1 LETGD
6 LETRD
11 LEIGDLGTGG
21 LEVLVE
27 KCFSISG
34 GAKMLEKVFEVTFHE
49 EEEEESGSG
58 FSFQSEGSIKNV

>member
-1 LETGD
+1 METSDLETG
-6 LETRD
+6 D
-11 LEIGDLGTGG
+11 LEIGDLGTSG

-34 GAKMLEKVFEVTFHE
+34 GAKMLEKVFEVTLH

-58 FSFQSEGSIKNV
+58 FFFQSEGSIKNV

>member
-1 LETGD
+1 METGD
-6 LETRD
+6 LETGD
-11 LEIGDLGTGG
+11 LEIGDLGTSG

-34 GAKMLEKVFEVTFHE
+34 GAKMLEKVFEVTLH

-58 FSFQSEGSIKNV
+58 FFFQSEGSIKNV